1 MNRLDAA
8 LLDHVEEL
16 AAEEGEPVEVVRKSI
31 EEMHATTACM
41 IRRVFLVAE
50 AA

>member
-1 MNRLDAA
+1 MD
-8 LLDHVEEL
+8 EL
-16 AAEEGEPVEVVRKSI
+16 AAESGEPVEVVRR
-31 EEMHATTACM
+31 ELAEMHATTACM

>member
-1 MNRLDAA
+1 VD
-8 LLDHVEEL
+8 EL
-16 AAEEGEPVEVVRKSI
+16 AAESGEPVEVVRR
-31 EEMHATTACM
+31 ELAEMHATTACM